1 MDIKDMDPMRL
12 AINRAAE
19 HLSSALRAGRGA
31 PVEPHALSARA
42 SELISV
48 LSRAQEVAMALSEQ
62 IETAAG
68 KHRLGSDDD
77 RFARARRPGV
87 GSLVKSRAKSP
98 RRGWQ
103 GTRPG
108 TPWATVKLTE
118 QPGSAAALA
127 P

>member
-1 MDIKDMDPMRL
+1 MRV
-12 AINRAAE
+12 AIDQAAE
-19 HLSSALRAGRGA
+19 YLRSALRAGRGA

-62 IETAAG
+62 IETTART
-68 KHRLGSDDD
+68 HQLGSDDD
-77 RFARARRPGV
+77 TFADEHAARASGL
-87 GSLVKSRAKSP
+87 LVQVA
-98 RRGWQ
+98 GEVAEAGLAGNQAWNAL
-103 GTRPG
+103 GHL
-108 TPWATVKLTE
+108 KLTE

>member
-1 MDIKDMDPMRL
+1 MDDIDPMRV
-12 AINRAAE
+12 AIDQAAE
-19 HLSSALRAGRGA
+19 YLRSALRAGRGA

-62 IETAAG
+62 IEKAART
-68 KHRLGSDDD
+68 HQLGSDDD
-77 RFARARRPGV
+77 TFADEHAARASGL
-87 GSLVKSRAKSP
+87 LVQVA
-98 RRGWQ
+98 GEVAEAGLAGNQAWNAL
-103 GTRPG
+103 GHL
-108 TPWATVKLTE
+108 KLTE